1 MWPAPTLLTVESA
14 VEQVLVAYKTGAKTG
29 DPFMYPRVLPKL
41 YNNLLESEFCPV
53 IL

>member
-1 MWPAPTLLTVESA
+1 MLTVESA
-14 VEQVLVAYKTGAKTG
+14 VEQVVIAYKTGAQTG

-41 YNNLLESEFCPV
+41 YNNLLESEFYPV